1 MQDDKNM
8 IKACNMI
15 KMTKIVCS
23 LGRNLK
29 KQRINACAP
38 ITTQIV
44 AGRFIYEGL
53 DRCEIW
59 PSKMDVG
66 LKFMPKTVDIATF
79 F

>member
-1 MQDDKNM
+1 MEILSIFCYVLSFAMQNDKNV

-38 ITTQIV
+38 ITTQMV

-53 DRCEIW
+53 DRCEI
-59 PSKMDVG
+59 
-66 LKFMPKTVDIATF
+66 
-79 F
+79 